1 MPSKTAWRGYRAR
14 SRRPRAREDG
24 RSILKGGWA
33 SFSPAQCFSASML
46 LRAEIGAIIGVSPSS
61 HPLHETWLH
70 LTHTLTIEQRS
81 SPLLL
86 SCPSSSPL
94 ALLRLSS
101 SFSPGPSCVLCLF
114 PTPFAVGWP
123 PAPTGAQQA
132 NRTPAPTY
140 PPHAA
145 PLRALK
151 RRDPPPLDIRHSRGP
166 IAMP

>member
-1 MPSKTAWRGYRAR
+1 MPSKTARPGYRAR
-14 SRRPRAREDG
+14 SRRSRACEDG
-24 RSILKGGWA
+24 RSILKRGWA
-33 SFSPAQCFSASML
+33 SFSPAQRFSASML
-46 LRAEIGAIIGVSPSS
+46 LRAEIGAIIGVPLSS

-70 LTHTLTIEQRS
+70 LTHTLTIEERT

-86 SCPSSSPL
+86 SCPLRLFSGSSQ
-94 ALLRLSS
+94 ALLK
-101 SFSPGPSCVLCLF
+101 LF
-114 PTPFAVGWP
+114 PRSFLCPVSFPYPFAVGWP

-151 RRDPPPLDIRHSRGP
+151 RRDPPPLDIRQSRGP